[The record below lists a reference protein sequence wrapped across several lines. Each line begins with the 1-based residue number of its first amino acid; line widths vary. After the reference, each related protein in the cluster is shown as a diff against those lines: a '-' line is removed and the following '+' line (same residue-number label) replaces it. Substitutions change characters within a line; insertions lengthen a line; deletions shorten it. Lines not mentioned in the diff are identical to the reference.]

1 MAPPRHPADDT
12 PSEDSRCVQHTIALQ
27 SHESRLGHAEER
39 INVHDRTLF
48 GYNGREQGLVGRFQA
63 MDDLQREGKK
73 NRFLILLTLLACVLE
88 GGIAISIAV
97 MR

>member
-1 MAPPRHPADDT
+1 MAPTRRLDDT
-12 PSEDSRCVQHTIALQ
+12 PAEDSRCIQHTIALQ

-48 GYNGREQGLVGRFQA
+48 GFNGREQGLVGRFEA
-63 MDDLQREGKK
+63 MSEMEREGKK

-97 MR
+97 LR

>member
-1 MAPPRHPADDT
+1 MAPTRHLDDN

-48 GYNGREQGLVGRFQA
+48 GFNGREQGLVGRFQA
-63 MDDLQREGKK
+63 LDEMEREGKK

-88 GGIAISIAV
+88 GGVAIWIAAW
-97 MR
+97 R